1 MGAVLRQPWG
11 LDPQG
16 AASLSPP
23 LHSEGTVTSQSH
35 PARGS
40 PARPSPI
47 PIRLESCLS
56 LEHALEV
63 EAKGMLIY

>member
-1 MGAVLRQPWG
+1 M
-11 LDPQG
+11 
-16 AASLSPP
+16 
-23 LHSEGTVTSQSH
+23 TSQSH

-47 PIRLESCLS
+47 PIRLESRLS
-56 LEHALEV
+56 PEHALEV